1 MCCCALV
8 CTPGVSAVSWA
19 ALTREELNE
28 PEEGVRKK
36 SMERFRDACVAL
48 GSAPSREGQEGLWCL
63 LA

>member
-19 ALTREELNE
+19 ALTPEELNE

-36 SMERFRDACVAL
+36 YGEI
-48 GSAPSREGQEGLWCL
+48 
-63 LA
+63 